1 MAACLEKDAASR
13 PPVKALL
20 KHKFIR
26 SAKKSS
32 LLTELIV
39 RYQRYKEV
47 VPDSE
52 EDDDNKSDMEDS
64 VLAQKG
70 SEAAGSDDDDKE
82 HSDEGAWDY
91 TATMVR

>member
-1 MAACLEKDAASR
+1 MAACLDKDAANR

-26 SAKKSS
+26 GAKKSS

-52 EDDDNKSDMEDS
+52 DDDDNKSSIEDS
-64 VLAQKG
+64 LVAQKG
-70 SEAAGSDDDDKE
+70 
-82 HSDEGAWDY
+82 WRVC
-91 TATMVR
+91 VRVRVSLR